1 MLKEI
6 IYTFRGKKGVPA
18 REPLKVTQEVPRV
31 SELDLTNPQV
41 VGFLD
46 SLVEGVFTSFY
57 KEACVESGG
66 SVDNASNMEVIADYL
81 SDGRSGVAAERFA
94 QFTEALKEFL
104 KAKGKSGPA
113 VSQLLKAVKNRLKEA
128 VTFKES
134 TLNQYEHVLG
144 VFAQVDGVMD
154 EYSDVLEVLTKN
166 IEKARQAS
174 NDTDDL
180 LI

>member
-1 MLKEI
+1 M
-6 IYTFRGKKGVPA
+6 
-18 REPLKVTQEVPRV
+18 
-31 SELDLTNPQV
+31 
-41 VGFLD
+41 
-46 SLVEGVFTSFY
+46 
-57 KEACVESGG
+57 
-66 SVDNASNMEVIADYL
+66 
-81 SDGRSGVAAERFA
+81 
-94 QFTEALKEFL
+94 

-174 NDTDDL
+174 TDTDDL